1 MNNKVYQ
8 ALRGMTRYMDR
19 YYLDAIIGVIPGW
32 GDAFTT
38 VSVLPFIYFS
48 AVVIR
53 SIPLTL
59 AVINNALRDLL
70 LGMIPFFVGDVI
82 DVFHRANIRNMEMVQ
97 GFVDGDETIIRK
109 VNQRAWQAVGVLIL
123 LLVLIALMIWALIAF
138 GSFLWSL
145 LPIGS
150 PST

>member
-1 MNNKVYQ
+1 M
-8 ALRGMTRYMDR
+8 
-19 YYLDAIIGVIPGW
+19 
-32 GDAFTT
+32 
-38 VSVLPFIYFS
+38 
-48 AVVIR
+48 
-53 SIPLTL
+53 

-123 LLVLIALMIWALIAF
+123 LLVLIALMIWALIKF
-138 GSFLWSL
+138 GAFLWSL
-145 LPIGS
+145 LPI
-150 PST
+150 